1 MDVSYLLDSLNDKQR
16 EAVAAP
22 RSNLLVLAGAGSGKT
37 RVLVHRIAWLM
48 SVENCSPYSIMAV
61 TFTNKAAAEMR
72 HRIGQLM
79 GTSQGGMWVGTFHGL
94 AHRLLRAHHMDANLP
109 QDFQILDSEDQLRLL
124 KRLIKAMNLDEK
136 QWPPRQAMWY
146 INSQKDEGL
155 RPHHIQSYGN
165 PVEQTWQ
172 KVYQAYQEACDRAGL
187 VDFAELL
194 LRAHELW
201 LNKPHILQ
209 HYRERFT
216 NILVDE
222 FQDTNNIQ
230 YAWIRLLAGDTGKVM
245 IVGDDDQSI
254 YGWRG
259 AQVENIQRFLNDFPG
274 AETIRL
280 EQNYRSTSNILSAAN
295 ALIENNNGRLGKKL
309 WTDGADGEPIS
320 LYCAFNELDEARFVV
335 NRIKTWQDNGGA
347 LEQCAILYRSNA
359 QSRVLEEA
367 LLQAS
372 MPYRIYGGMRFFERQ
387 EIKDALSYLRLIA
400 NRNDD
405 AAFERVVNTP
415 TRGIGD
421 RTLDVV
427 RQTSRDR
434 QLTLWQA
441 SRELLKEKALAGRA
455 ASALQRFME
464 LIDALAQETTD
475 MPLHVQTDRVLK
487 DSGLRAMY
495 EQEKGEKGQT
505 RIENLEELVTA
516 TRQFSYNEEDE
527 DLMPLQAFL
536 SHAALEAGEG
546 QADTWQDNGGA
557 LAECAILYRSNAQS
571 RVLEEALLQASM
583 PYRIYGGMRFF
594 ERQEIKDALSYL
606 RLIANRNDDAA
617 FERVVNTPTRGIGD
631 RTLDVVRQTSRDRQ
645 LTLWQACR
653 ELLQEKAL
661 AGRAASALQRFME
674 LIDALAQETADMP
687 LHVQTD
693 RVIKDSG
700 LRTMYEQEKGEKGQT
715 RIENLEE
722 LVTATRQFS
731 YNEEDED
738 LMPLQAFLSHAALE
752 AGEGQADTWQ
762 DAVQLMTLHSA
773 KGLEFPQVF
782 IVGMEEGMFPSQ
794 MSLDEGG
801 RLEEERRL
809 AYVGVTRAMQKLTL
823 TYAETRRL
831 YGKEVYH
838 RPSRF
843 IGELPEE
850 CVEEV
855 RLRATVS
862 RPVSHQRMGTPMVE
876 NDSGYKLGQRVRHA
890 KFGEGTIVNMEGS
903 GEHSRLQ
910 VAFQGQGIKWLVA
923 AYARLESV

>member
-1 MDVSYLLDSLNDKQR
+1 MDVSELLDGLNDNQR
-16 EAVAAP
+16 AAVAAP

-72 HRIGQLM
+72 HRIEHLV
-79 GTSQGGMWVGTFHGL
+79 GTSQGGMWIGTFHGL
-94 AHRLLRAHHMDANLP
+94 AHRLLRAHHLDAGLP

-124 KRLIKAMNLDEK
+124 KRLIKSMNLDDK
-136 QWPPRQAMWY
+136 QWPARQGMWY
-146 INSQKDEGL
+146 INGKKDEGL
-155 RPHHIQSYGN
+155 RPKHIESYGN
-165 PVEQTWQ
+165 PIEQTWLRI
-172 KVYQAYQEACDRAGL
+172 YQAYQEACDRAGL

-201 LNKPHILQ
+201 LNKPHILN

-216 NILVDE
+216 NVLVDE

-230 YAWIRLLAGDTGKVM
+230 YAWIRMLAGDSGRVI

-259 AQVENIQRFLNDFPG
+259 AQVENIQRFLQDFPG

-280 EQNYRSTSNILSAAN
+280 EQNYRSTNNILKAAN
-295 ALIENNNGRLGKKL
+295 ALIANNNGRLGKEL
-309 WTDGADGEPIS
+309 WTEGSDGEPIS
-320 LYCAFNELDEARFVV
+320 IYCAFNELDEARFVV
-335 NRIKTWQDNGGA
+335 NRIKVWMENGGA
-347 LEQCAILYRSNA
+347 LNDCAILYRSNA

-367 LLQAS
+367 LLQSS

-387 EIKDALSYLRLIA
+387 EIKDALSYLRLMA

-415 TRGIGD
+415 TRGVGD

-427 RQTSRDR
+427 RQTARER
-434 QLTLWQA
+434 QMTLWQA
-441 SRELLKEKALAGRA
+441 TRELLQSRALAGRA
-455 ASALQRFME
+455 ASALQRFCE
-464 LIDALAQETTD
+464 LVDSLATETAEL
-475 MPLHVQTDRVLK
+475 PLHVQTDRVIK
-487 DSGLRAMY
+487 DSGLWLMY
-495 EQEKGEKGQT
+495 EQEKGEKGQA

-516 TRQFSYNEEDE
+516 TRQFSYQDEDE

-546 QADTWQDNGGA
+546 QAD
-557 LAECAILYRSNAQS
+557 
-571 RVLEEALLQASM
+571 
-583 PYRIYGGMRFF
+583 
-594 ERQEIKDALSYL
+594 K
-606 RLIANRNDDAA
+606 
-617 FERVVNTPTRGIGD
+617 
-631 RTLDVVRQTSRDRQ
+631 
-645 LTLWQACR
+645 
-653 ELLQEKAL
+653 
-661 AGRAASALQRFME
+661 
-674 LIDALAQETADMP
+674 
-687 LHVQTD
+687 
-693 RVIKDSG
+693 
-700 LRTMYEQEKGEKGQT
+700 
-715 RIENLEE
+715 
-722 LVTATRQFS
+722 
-731 YNEEDED
+731 
-738 LMPLQAFLSHAALE
+738 
-752 AGEGQADTWQ
+752 WQ

-773 KGLEFPQVF
+773 KGLEFSQVF

-809 AYVGVTRAMQKLTL
+809 AYVGVTRAMLKLTL

-843 IGELPEE
+843 IGELPET
-850 CVEEV
+850 CIEEV
-855 RLRATVS
+855 RLRASVS
-862 RPVSHQRMGTPMVE
+862 RPVNHQRMGAPVTK
-876 NDSGYKLGQRVRHA
+876 NDSGFALGQRVHHA
-890 KFGEGTIVNMEGS
+890 KFGEGTIINLEGS

-923 AYARLESV
+923 AYAKLETL